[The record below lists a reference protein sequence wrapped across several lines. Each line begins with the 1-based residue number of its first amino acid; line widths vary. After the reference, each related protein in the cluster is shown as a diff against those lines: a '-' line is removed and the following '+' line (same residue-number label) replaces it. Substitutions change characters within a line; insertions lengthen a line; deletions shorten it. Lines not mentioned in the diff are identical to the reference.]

1 MTKQNR
7 REIKMTKIQR
17 FAILVLVLMF
27 SACSPAKQEV
37 PPTETTL
44 LTIEP
49 TSTNLPSTSTPTIEP
64 TISPTFTPTT
74 ESSQTNNNPQTVLKI
89 KFPFEPAPP
98 GYLVNIKSKVF
109 TANLM
114 CAVENGEILNL
125 DDSDDTKKWG
135 ECDTSSMTLN
145 VLIPD
150 QIIVTVILG
159 GFPVV
164 NEVTKTP
171 DSVSEQLIEYSF
183 EYSFE

>member
-1 MTKQNR
+1 
-7 REIKMTKIQR
+7 
-17 FAILVLVLMF
+17 
-27 SACSPAKQEV
+27 
-37 PPTETTL
+37 
-44 LTIEP
+44 
-49 TSTNLPSTSTPTIEP
+49 
-64 TISPTFTPTT
+64 
-74 ESSQTNNNPQTVLKI
+74 
-89 KFPFEPAPP
+89 
-98 GYLVNIKSKVF
+98 
-109 TANLM
+109 
-114 CAVENGEILNL
+114 VENGEILNL

-164 NEVTKTP
+164 NEVTKAP